1 MSTYITID
9 GGTTSTRV
17 NLFKNGE
24 ILDTVKLNIGAR
36 IAIGNREEYTNAIKG
51 AIDQIM
57 FRNSTDNIERI
68 LASGMITSEFGLCN
82 LPHIKT
88 PAGIDELHD
97 SMHEI
102 TIKEI
107 SDIPFVFMRGVKTD
121 DEDIDGFDM
130 MRGEETELMGIMHEK
145 YGECIY
151 VLPGSHSKIIKT
163 DNKGRITFF
172 STMLTGEM
180 IASLSQHTILKD
192 AVDLGVNKIDRKYL
206 LKGYEYAKTA
216 GVNKALFKVR
226 ILKNNF
232 NRSKEE
238 VYSFFIGI
246 ILCDE
251 ISNIIKSDV
260 ETVVLGGKEQIKKAM
275 ALILKEKTDKN
286 IIEFDEK
293 KVELS
298 TSVGMVKIY
307 EHINKDIVIQII
319 QSL

>member
-1 MSTYITID
+1 MSAYITID

-36 IAIGNREEYTNAIKG
+36 TAIEGREIYINSIKNAVSEIV
-51 AIDQIM
+51 
-57 FRNSTDNIERI
+57 FRNKAENVERI

-82 LPHIKT
+82 LPHIKA
-88 PAGIDELHD
+88 PAGIGELHAA
-97 SMHEI
+97 MYE
-102 TIKEI
+102 TTKEEI

-121 DEDIDGFDM
+121 DKYIDDFDM
-130 MRGEETELMGIMHEK
+130 MRGEETELMGIVHEK

-163 DNKGRITFF
+163 DDKGCIVSF

-180 IASLSQHTILKD
+180 IASLSQYTILKD
-192 AVDLGVNKIDRKYL
+192 AVDLSVNKINREYL

-216 GVNKALFKVR
+216 GINKALFKVR

-232 NRSKEE
+232 NCSKEDT
-238 VYSFFIGI
+238 YSFFIGI

-251 ISNIIKSDV
+251 ISDIIKADIK
-260 ETVVLGGKEQIKKAM
+260 TVVLGGKEQIKKAM
-275 ALILKEKTDKN
+275 ALILREKTDKN
-286 IIEFDEK
+286 IIELDEK
-293 KVELS
+293 TVELS

-307 EHINKDIVIQII
+307 EHNNKNIGI
-319 QSL
+319 